1 MDDLNEMLEI
11 IVSPDILVLAGYE
24 KAFLGI
30 SLVHG
35 AYVAVYDLDKAI
47 TALKEDLPEELEG
60 MSKRKLIELQFE
72 AVEHLGTKAPIFVQ
86 APQYSIASFA
96 MH

>member
-1 MDDLNEMLEI
+1 MDDLNEMIDI

-47 TALKEDLPEELEG
+47 IALKEDLPEEFAAL
-60 MSKRKLIELQFE
+60 SKQRLVELQHE
-72 AVEHLGTKAPIFVQ
+72 AIEHLGTKAPVFVQ
-86 APQYSIASFA
+86 APKYSLASFEI
-96 MH
+96 H